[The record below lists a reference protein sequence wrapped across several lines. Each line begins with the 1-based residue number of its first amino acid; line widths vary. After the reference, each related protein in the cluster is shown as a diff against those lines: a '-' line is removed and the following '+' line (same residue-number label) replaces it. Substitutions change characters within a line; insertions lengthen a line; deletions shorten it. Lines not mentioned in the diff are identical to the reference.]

1 MLPVKKLMVKKY
13 ITFNYKDNKMILGK
27 SEYDALDTMLSEWEE
42 EEAAKTGVMQDVK
55 EMLNILIKAVK
66 KSDKMGLDE
75 ITFSLL
81 FLIHAINKGQQYVQ
95 EICDILYDEH
105 RYLFDDKRMPG
116 EGETAMIN
124 EDGSFV
130 TLKELGIEE

>member
-1 MLPVKKLMVKKY
+1 
-13 ITFNYKDNKMILGK
+13 MILGK

-81 FLIHAINKGQQYVQ
+81 FLIHAINKGQEYVQ